1 MLAIHADQPLLS
13 ATFSIQALC
22 LGQIFEIF
30 HLTCRE
36 FYRRFKQQ
44 TFQTPE
50 MLVWL
55 KRVVEDEIL
64 LSVSSVSDDL
74 LGVGHELHFGIY
86 IQLSCSR

>member
-1 MLAIHADQPLLS
+1 
-13 ATFSIQALC
+13 
-22 LGQIFEIF
+22 
-30 HLTCRE
+30 
-36 FYRRFKQQ
+36 
-44 TFQTPE
+44 

-74 LGVGHELHFGIY
+74 LAVGHELHFGIY